1 MNNTY
6 NSDFLDELR
15 FLNKDNINK
24 DVTKRDAFFNK
35 LMIIG
40 SNAPDYLS
48 HLSSAYASGFDKQ
61 FDSNP
66 AKEYILSNIFCTQ
79 IQNQLQD
86 YIIEDRINDLYI
98 DKKAGAYAVSYIGS
112 IKGMKSLVEFSSDF
126 FDSLKKSILIGL
138 ITRYSLEL
146 QNGSNK
152 NIERLNKLVVIY
164 IEYITNIELS
174 SDIPMVIDKEFIKD
188 ITSYKNNISINPIR
202 LSIIATHNLIDRK
215 YNNKNCYLDYDC
227 YGYRKK

>member
-1 MNNTY
+1 
-6 NSDFLDELR
+6 
-15 FLNKDNINK
+15 
-24 DVTKRDAFFNK
+24 
-35 LMIIG
+35 
-40 SNAPDYLS
+40 
-48 HLSSAYASGFDKQ
+48 
-61 FDSNP
+61 
-66 AKEYILSNIFCTQ
+66 
-79 IQNQLQD
+79 
-86 YIIEDRINDLYI
+86 
-98 DKKAGAYAVSYIGS
+98 
-112 IKGMKSLVEFSSDF
+112 MKTLVESSSDF

-138 ITRYSLEL
+138 IIRYSLEL

-152 NIERLNKLVVIY
+152 NIERLNKLVAIY